1 MRKRQWDNELGI
13 LVHRHTAFS
22 YILALKLKSLPP

>member
-1 MRKRQWDNELGI
+1 MRKRQWDNELGM
-13 LVHRHTAFS
+13 LVRCHTAFS